1 MRMLTLKLMRNAL
14 TFLGVVSLVALFTA
28 GCATHEPKLGCGIK
42 NYYTDTDTYVGF
54 HNGEVN
60 IVDVVSTFGCGSRFR
75 VFDE

>member
-1 MRMLTLKLMRNAL
+1 MLPLLLLNATLV
-14 TFLGVVSLVALFTA
+14 FLAA